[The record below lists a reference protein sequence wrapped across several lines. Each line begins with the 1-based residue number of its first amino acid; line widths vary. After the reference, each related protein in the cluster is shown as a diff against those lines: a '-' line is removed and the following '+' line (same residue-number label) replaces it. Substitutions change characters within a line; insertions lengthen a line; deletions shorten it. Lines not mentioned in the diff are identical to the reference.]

1 MESFLMTGKQMVLTG
16 DTGPGPTTLL
26 YQHRNSDTDYFGYY
40 GEVPIAESTAKLLSG
55 NDMRFFLG
63 EGVVYKTDM
72 VWHKFL
78 LNGKILFIPLGGPV
92 RKITYNYLRN
102 KDYVNPSKPNISN
115 AGRNY
120 KLRLPDMAPG
130 VDALSSTQYRN
141 DSEFAK
147 LIAPLLKGIASPATG
162 GVKWGSFTMEFY
174 ATGTAQESYFFGMEM
189 YSAYA
194 MAYGL
199 TKPATGG
206 YTIYVTDLRDYMHW
220 LPVLE
225 LVP

>member
-1 MESFLMTGKQMVLTG
+1 MESMLIIPKQRSAYG
-16 DTGPGPTTLL
+16 DTGPGPTKLL
-26 YQHRNSDTDYFGYY
+26 FEQRNSDTDYFGYF

-63 EGVVYKTDM
+63 GGVVYKTDM

-78 LNGKILFIPLGGPV
+78 LNGKVLFIPLGGPV
-92 RKITYNYLRN
+92 HNITYNALLN
-102 KDYVNPSKPNISN
+102 KDYVNPSKSNISN
-115 AGRNY
+115 AGKNY
-120 KLRLPDMAPG
+120 KLRLMDMAPG
-130 VDALSSTQYRN
+130 LDVLSTPAYRN

-147 LIAPLLKGIASPATG
+147 LIVPLLKGIASPATG
-162 GVKWGSFTMEFY
+162 GVKWGSKTMEFY

-189 YSAYA
+189 YSGYA
-194 MAYGL
+194 VAYGL

-206 YTIYVTDLRDYMHW
+206 YTISASQLAAYMSW
-220 LPVLE
+220 MPVLE

>member
-1 MESFLMTGKQMVLTG
+1 MESFLMTGKQTVLMG

-40 GEVPIAESTAKLLSG
+40 GEVPIAESMAKLLSG

-63 EGVVYKTDM
+63 AGVVYKTDM

-92 RKITYNYLRN
+92 YNIAYDQLVNR
-102 KDYVNPSKPNISN
+102 DYVNPSKPNISN

-120 KLRLPDMAPG
+120 KLRLLDMAPG
-130 VDALSSTQYRN
+130 VDVLSNTQYRN
-141 DSEFAK
+141 DSEFGK
-147 LIAPLLKGIASPATG
+147 LIAPLLQGIASPATD
-162 GVKWGSFTMEFY
+162 GVKWGSKTLEFGS
-174 ATGTAQESYFFGMEM
+174 AVTWENSFFFGMEK
-189 YSAYA
+189 YDRWALSYGLIRGSVRVGTVDTYQ
-194 MAYGL
+194 AYG
-199 TKPATGG
+199 
-206 YTIYVTDLRDYMHW
+206 YMNW